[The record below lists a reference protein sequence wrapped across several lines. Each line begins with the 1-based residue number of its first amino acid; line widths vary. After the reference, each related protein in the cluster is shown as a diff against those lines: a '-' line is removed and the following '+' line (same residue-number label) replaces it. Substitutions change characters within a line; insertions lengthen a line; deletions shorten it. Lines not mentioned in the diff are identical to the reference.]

1 MYRVAHLV
9 AYNLLLTSNWELRF
23 SKRSVYCD
31 GTLILMSTNSVPR
44 PDGPRC
50 RVRVLHLALEGGHQ
64 RQHLLGGA
72 VLEYVLKREEC
83 ILCGQHEL
91 SLMP

>member
-1 MYRVAHLV
+1 MYRLAHQVAD
-9 AYNLLLTSNWELRF
+9 NLLLTSNGELRF
-23 SKRSVYCD
+23 SIRSVYCD
-31 GTLILMSTNSVPR
+31 GTLNLMSTNIVPR
-44 PDGPRC
+44 PDGQPC
-50 RVRVLHLALEGGHQ
+50 RVRVLHIALEGGHQ